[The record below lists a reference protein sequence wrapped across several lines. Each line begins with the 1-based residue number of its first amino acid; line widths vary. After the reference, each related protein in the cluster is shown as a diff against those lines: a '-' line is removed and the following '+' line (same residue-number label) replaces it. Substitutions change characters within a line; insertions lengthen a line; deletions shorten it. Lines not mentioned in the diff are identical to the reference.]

1 MSRSARWTAGT
12 LLGLAA
18 WIGATVL
25 VAATGED
32 PSDATPI
39 LRTFA
44 LGGGLFFAAVLT
56 AAAWEIRS
64 WHAGATT
71 RLYRRLALRDVP
83 ARTIRA
89 AVRRTTGTAYVYLLF
104 AGVTTGL
111 LLAAVAGGE
120 SGPYRVLFATGFGL
134 VLVWAGYSVFARV
147 RTTGATGDLL
157 APLGLAVT
165 GVPTWRA
172 RGYGGGGDRGAGPV
186 LAPGGGPHRRGRG
199 TGTPEGQRGR
209 TVVPARPA
217 ARGAARR
224 PDRRVT
230 AGLGRDSH
238 EKAQP
243 GGLSQVLA
251 SPRHFEQATGLV
263 TPEAVRESFV
273 RGPGP
278 EEHLAKID
286 TYLAAGIDKV
296 YVTNIGPHHD
306 GFFRLYADHV
316 LPKLAHG

>member
-1 MSRSARWTAGT
+1 MEPSRTDRYGRPLVRAVRITTTIGSMSRSARWTAGT

-25 VAATGED
+25 VAATGDD

-44 LGGGLFFAAVLT
+44 FGGGLFFAAVLT

-64 WHAGATT
+64 WHTGATT

-120 SGPYRVLFATGFGL
+120 SGPYRVLLATGFGL
-134 VLVWAGYSVFARV
+134 VLVWVGYSVFARV

-172 RGYGGGGDRGAGPV
+172 RGYGGGGDLAGGFK
-186 LAPGGGPHRRGRG
+186 LSGERHGRLVSVDL
-199 TGTPEGQRGR
+199 TP
-209 TVVPARPA
+209 
-217 ARGAARR
+217 GAARTTIEGAFAPR
-224 PDRRVT
+224 SLTSATTMASMTGEPVRCWRRVEARTGEGGVRIHRKGNGAGRWYLHDLLLAERLADQT
-230 AGLGRDSH
+230 AG
-238 EKAQP
+238 
-243 GGLSQVLA
+243 
-251 SPRHFEQATGLV
+251 
-263 TPEAVRESFV
+263 
-273 RGPGP
+273 
-278 EEHLAKID
+278 
-286 TYLAAGIDKV
+286 
-296 YVTNIGPHHD
+296 
-306 GFFRLYADHV
+306 
-316 LPKLAHG
+316 